1 MNKKAR
7 IRPDSGDVAETVF
20 NWNGR
25 NALKKSQTSNIE
37 KKKKI
42 KKKAKVTT
50 PKVTGSDS
58 IWWQ

>member
-7 IRPDSGDVAETVF
+7 IRPDSGDVAKTVF
-20 NWNGR
+20 NWNVR
-25 NALKKSQTSNIE
+25 NTLKKSQTSNIE
-37 KKKKI
+37 KKKM